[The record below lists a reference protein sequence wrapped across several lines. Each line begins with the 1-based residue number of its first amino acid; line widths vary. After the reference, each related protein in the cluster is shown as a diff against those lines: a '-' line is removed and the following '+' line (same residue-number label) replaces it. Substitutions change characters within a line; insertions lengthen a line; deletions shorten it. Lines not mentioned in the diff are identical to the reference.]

1 MWNQLL
7 KMGTDA
13 LNKAEEIR
21 HNIFGT
27 DERLTK
33 LSKKADNFISKY
45 TPMGVMEEGGMIAG
59 EAIGEKIGLP
69 PGLGGLLIGA
79 VLPGG
84 GEVRALSK
92 LKKVNPVTKAKMDA
106 RDLLVKNNQPPTREG
121 LRNADYRAMNGDV
134 QGGITGQPIRMENR
148 PDYEAAT
155 FGLRPGEYKANG
167 KGASPKNFTP
177 HHRNGIQDTKAF
189 LTGKTGPQA
198 NKRREDLATGGLFLG
213 NQGANYESLFDGKL
227 SSKKIAST
235 GVNSTDHFDV
245 HKLSE
250 ATRNKMGIKINKK
263 DRSLDTFHGV
273 PIKDLPESQ
282 QLALQLQLGW
292 ADELSIDKVQN
303 ARYQAMRRATKG
315 LNPAERRKAILETP
329 TLFSNLSTKVE

>member
-13 LNKAEEIR
+13 LNKVEEFR
-21 HNIFGT
+21 HNTFGT
-27 DERLTK
+27 DPNAVK
-33 LSKKADNFISKY
+33 LAGKVDEISSKY
-45 TPMGVMEEGGMIAG
+45 TPVGVMEEGGMIAG
-59 EAIGEKIGLP
+59 EAIGKKIGLP
-69 PGLGGLLIGA
+69 AGLGGLLIGA

-84 GEVRALSK
+84 GEAK
-92 LKKVNPVTKAKMDA
+92 ALKKLQPATIKKMAA
-106 RDLLVKNNQPPTREG
+106 RDLLVKNNTPPSREG
-121 LRNADYRAMNGDV
+121 LRNADYRGMNGDV
-134 QGGITGQPIRMENR
+134 QGGITGEPIRMENR

-155 FGLRPGEYKANG
+155 YGLRPGEYTKSG
-167 KGASPKNFTP
+167 KNASPKNFTP
-177 HHRNGIQDTKAF
+177 HHRMGIQDNKAF
-189 LTGKTGPQA
+189 LAGKTGEQA
-198 NKRREDLATGGLFLG
+198 AKRRDDLATGGLFLG

-227 SSKKIAST
+227 SSKKIKST

-273 PIKDLPESQ
+273 PIKDLPEAQ

-292 ADELSIDKVQN
+292 ADELSINKVQN
-303 ARYQAMRRATKG
+303 ARYEAMRRATKG
-315 LNPAERRKAILETP
+315 MNPAERRKAILETP